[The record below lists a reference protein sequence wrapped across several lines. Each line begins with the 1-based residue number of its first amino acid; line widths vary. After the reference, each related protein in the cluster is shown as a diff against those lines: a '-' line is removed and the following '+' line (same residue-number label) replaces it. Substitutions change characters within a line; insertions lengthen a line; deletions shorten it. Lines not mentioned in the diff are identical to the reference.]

1 MFYKNLMNMD
11 THMRKQ
17 FPHTMVF
24 QYTNYPRPLIK
35 SVVDNLKVTGGML
48 SATDVFPDDP
58 GLLYPGSPPG
68 VYTYFPKNKGLM
80 PLGAQVEESNYLNTR
95 HDGKGHKP
103 TIQEILN
110 FARDNLHANYL
121 FWTRTPVIYKR
132 VLEVLNAKAQKTS
145 PTGGLAASCPASY
158 VSCTN

>member
-35 SVVDNLKVTGGML
+35 SVVDDLKVTGGMR